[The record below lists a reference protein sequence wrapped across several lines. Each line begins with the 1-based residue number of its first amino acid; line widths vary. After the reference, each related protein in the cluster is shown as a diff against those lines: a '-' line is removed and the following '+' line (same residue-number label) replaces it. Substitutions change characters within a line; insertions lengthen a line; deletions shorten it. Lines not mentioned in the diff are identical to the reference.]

1 MLNHRQE
8 VITGK
13 TRSVF
18 ALFKLAAGLCG
29 HAHEWDA
36 CMGEDGGWHF
46 VLVFLLLNL
55 AIFALKLC
63 SKNHA
68 FGFVLINN
76 SFVMPFVYY

>member
-29 HAHEWDA
+29 HAHELDA
-36 CMGEDGGWHF
+36 CMGEDGGG
-46 VLVFLLLNL
+46 V
-55 AIFALKLC
+55 
-63 SKNHA
+63 A
-68 FGFVLINN
+68 FRSRLFY
-76 SFVMPFVYY
+76 F

>member
-29 HAHEWDA
+29 HAHELDA
-36 CMGEDGGWHF
+36 CMGKDGE
-46 VLVFLLLNL
+46 V
-55 AIFALKLC
+55 
-63 SKNHA
+63 A
-68 FGFVLINN
+68 FRSRLFY
-76 SFVMPFVYY
+76 F